1 MRSKTL
7 LAIGCVLITSR
18 YIQRRL
24 RQYDLNGK
32 TVLITGGSRGLGLVL
47 AREFGRRGARIAI
60 CSRDPGELDRAEHE
74 LRGRGHPVLGV
85 VCDVTSREMAESAA
99 AEVRGH
105 FGAIDVLVNN
115 AGVITVGP
123 SEVMSGRDFQESLET
138 HFWGPYH
145 MTQAVLPEM
154 RARHGGRIV
163 NISSIGGK
171 ISVPH
176 LLPYCVGKFAL
187 TGYSEGLR
195 SELLKD
201 NIYVTTVC
209 PGLMRTG
216 SPRNANFKGQHRK
229 EFAWFSISGSSPFT
243 SISAERA
250 ARRIVRACVT
260 GEGEVVLS
268 VPAMAAAKFQALFP
282 GATSDLLG
290 AVNRILPSPTDSK
303 RESHAGRE
311 SGSAVSP
318 SWLTVL
324 DEQAARENNEEAA

>member
-7 LAIGCVLITSR
+7 LALGGALLAAR
-18 YIQRRL
+18 YVQRRL
-24 RQYDLNGK
+24 RHYDLNGK

-47 AREFGRRGARIAI
+47 AREFGKRGARIAI
-60 CSRDPGELDRAEHE
+60 CSRDPGELDHAEHD
-74 LRGRGHPVLGV
+74 LRERGYKVLGA
-85 VCDVTSREMAESAA
+85 VCDVTSREMAESAV

-105 FGAIDVLVNN
+105 FGAIHVLINN
-115 AGVITVGP
+115 AGIISVGP
-123 SEVMSGRDFQESLET
+123 SEVMSGKDFQESLET
-138 HFWGPYH
+138 HFWGPFH

-154 RARHGGRIV
+154 RARGDGRIV
-163 NISSIGGK
+163 NISSLGGK

-176 LLPYCVGKFAL
+176 LRPYCVGKFAL

-216 SPRNANFKGQHRK
+216 SPRNAKFKGKHRK

-243 SISAERA
+243 SISAKRA
-250 ARRIVRACVT
+250 ARRIVRACVS

-268 VPAMAAAKFQALFP
+268 VPAKAAAKFHALFP
-282 GATSDLLG
+282 ATTSYLLG
-290 AVNRILPSPTDSK
+290 AVDRVLPSPTESK
-303 RESHAGRE
+303 RESHPGRE
-311 SGSAVSP
+311 SSSAVSP
-318 SWLTVL
+318 SWLTIL
-324 DEQAARENNEEAA
+324 DDRAARENNEEAA